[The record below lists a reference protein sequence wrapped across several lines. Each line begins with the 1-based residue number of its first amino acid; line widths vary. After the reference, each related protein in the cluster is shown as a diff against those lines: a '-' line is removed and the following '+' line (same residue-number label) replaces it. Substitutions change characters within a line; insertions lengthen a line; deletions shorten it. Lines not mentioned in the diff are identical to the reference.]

1 MPLLAPTLWLLLA
14 VPSAPPAPP
23 DVSPVLALEESGHD
37 EAALALAEQL
47 CLRTPPSALPQLEAA
62 RLGLKLGKDTAT
74 IDRHLQAARYL
85 APDNPRVRYLAA
97 LAKEGVGE
105 DAAARLLY
113 LEAIWLRNGYTEAR
127 TRLVALAIRTRDWTL
142 AEVQLRDLLALG
154 ERSVGRRLQLAHVL
168 EEQGKLSQ
176 AEAVLVQLHHDEPK
190 NAAVT
195 TALADYYERHNRMK
209 EALALRR
216 APPEKKLRP
225 LQPSRR

>member
-1 MPLLAPTLWLLLA
+1 VLTL
-14 VPSAPPAPP
+14 
-23 DVSPVLALEESGHD
+23 EQSGHD

-47 CLRTPPSALPQLEAA
+47 CRRAPSSALPQLEAA
-62 RLGLKLGKDTAT
+62 RLGLKLGRDTPT
-74 IDRHLQAARYL
+74 IEKHLQAARYL

-97 LAKEGVGE
+97 LAKEGVGD

-113 LEAIWLRNGYTEAR
+113 LEAIWLRSSYTEAR

-176 AEAVLVQLHHDEPK
+176 TESVLLQLHHDEAK

>member
-14 VPSAPPAPP
+14 VPSAPPASP
-23 DVSPVLALEESGHD
+23 DVAAVLALEQSGHD

-74 IDRHLQAARYL
+74 IDRHLQVARYL

-142 AEVQLRDLLALG
+142 AEAQLRDLAALG
-154 ERSVGRRLQLAHVL
+154 ERSAGRRLQLAHVL

-176 AEAVLVQLHHDEPK
+176 AEAVLVQLHRDEPK
-190 NAAVT
+190 NPAVT
-195 TALADYYERHNRMK
+195 TALADYLERHNRLT